1 LWSGDHNGANVISS
15 FFGGIILGA
24 GAGKFPVVEN
34 GFPVLSP
41 EIPCSIIQGIASKIP
56 KTSADLSITNAATG
70 RFS

>member
-1 LWSGDHNGANVISS
+1 MGRPAHPRRSGDHNGANVISS

-24 GAGKFPVVEN
+24 GEN

-56 KTSADLSITNAATG
+56 ITSADLSITNAATG
-70 RFS
+70 RLS

>member
-24 GAGKFPVVEN
+24 GGGKFPVVEN

-41 EIPCSIIQGIASKIP
+41 EIPCSIDHGIASKVP
-56 KTSADLSITNAATG
+56 EASADSRIAAAATS
-70 RFS
+70 RLS